1 MYQGAEHT
9 GRRVLNMGG
18 GGGGPTTS
26 TTYTSNIPEWLRPQT
41 EALLGAGTQEYFRT
55 TPRTVTDPATGQPK
69 TEYDITGLK
78 PFRPYSENKE
88 SYFAPFT
95 QQQQNV
101 FSEVGGMRT
110 PTGFQTGQQLTGAA
124 GAGGLGTVQGAYGY
138 GGQGAGYGGQGA
150 GYGQQAAGMGG
161 LYERMATDPMSVEG
175 YMSPYMQQVVERQK
189 LAAIEDAQ
197 RANLGANLGSVRSGT
212 YGGARQTL
220 AQSQREAALE
230 KQLGD
235 IQAGGL
241 QSAFE
246 QAQKAQQFGVTAGLQ
261 GLQTGVQ
268 GAGLGITGAGLGLQG
283 VQAAQAGYGLAGQMG
298 RSLADIAGA
307 QQQAD
312 IQRVGLQSDIGA
324 QQQAREQGIIDQR
337 IQDFALAEQY
347 PFQQLSGYSG
357 LLRGYSTP
365 TTTISQYRAAQ
376 SPLTQLAGTGI
387 QLGGAAQALGV
398 GGGRK
403 AGGQIKSYAQGGIT
417 SVDAL
422 ESMAEDLSIPQ
433 IQQSVKNKT
442 LPGYVGIP
450 ILENKVNNAE
460 RMKMAQGIAPD
471 MGQQVPIADKVMQRA
486 NALQGIDSVQTA
498 AGGGMVAFDD
508 GGVIR
513 FQNTGAVPSIQRG
526 VTATNQPSLGSAG
539 RYPLGIGSGPMPPDI
554 DELVKKY
561 GKNILKL
568 FKTGKNLMGLSPMQ
582 ALFKSTSLNANE
594 AEELEKARNLAGF
607 QEGYGQN
614 VFQREGQKGGPE
626 YTGIEDVPFQN
637 FDGIAPKVSGKG
649 GAADAANQGDKA
661 GPAKQG
667 GPGAPGGETPVEKE
681 LSRAELFALREKEQ
695 KDFLGEDPRIAKMQ
709 EALAKQGEEGFLDR
723 ALRGLQYVVA
733 GEKIKKEGDTSQ
745 LEKITQSEM
754 ARRKEMAD
762 REMKKAELE
771 GVDYQRKAGLYEKVA
786 EEDRERA
793 KSKKKQAF
801 DLKVL
806 ERKIDAEKEIAGMR
820 PATASEYIGRLL
832 KSKSP
837 EDQAVGKILAGQG
850 KTGEMTRAKAIEM
863 YYDPTNFEIRKQHKT
878 FEDFLAYA
886 MGAGVGRRRWSR

>member
-1 MYQGAEHT
+1 MIFAKYLPHMYQGAEHT

-18 GGGGPTTS
+18 GGGGGNTTS
-26 TTYTSNIPEWLRPQT
+26 TGTTYTSSIPEWLRPQT
-41 EALLGAGTQEYFRT
+41 EALLGAGTQEYFN
-55 TPRTVTDPATGQPK
+55 VDPSGQ
-69 TEYDITGLK
+69 IRSVK
-78 PFRPYSENKE
+78 PYRAFSEDKE

-95 QQQQNV
+95 QQQQDV
-101 FSEVGGMRT
+101 FGEVGGMT
-110 PTGFQTGQQLTGAA
+110 TSPLYGSGAA
-124 GAGGLGTVQGAYGY
+124 LAGQSGVSAL
-138 GGQGAGYGGQGA
+138 

-161 LYERMATDPMSVEG
+161 LYERMATDPMSVQG

-189 LAAIEDAQ
+189 QAAIEDAQ

-241 QSAFE
+241 QSAFD
-246 QAQKAQQFGVTAGLQ
+246 QARQAQQFGVTTGLQ
-261 GLQTGVQ
+261 GLQTGLQ
-268 GAGLGITGAGLGLQG
+268 GLGT
-283 VQAAQAGYGLAGQMG
+283 AGQMG
-298 RSLADIAGA
+298 RSLADIASA

-312 IQRVGLQSDIGA
+312 VQRVGLQSEIGA

-357 LLRGYSTP
+357 LLRGYATP
-365 TTTISQYRAAQ
+365 TTTINQYRAAQ

-387 QLGGAAQALGV
+387 QLGGAAQAFGLGK
-398 GGGRK
+398 K
-403 AGGQIKSYAQGGIT
+403 AGGQIKSYTQGGIT

-450 ILENKVNNAE
+450 ILQNKVNNAE

-471 MGQQVPIADKVMQRA
+471 MGQEPPIADQVMARA
-486 NALQGIDSVQTA
+486 DALQGIDSVATG
-498 AGGGMVAFDD
+498 AGGGMVAFQA
-508 GGVIR
+508 GGLSFSDVIR
-513 FQNTGAVPSIQRG
+513 QATIQEQRDYQRTGVLPARLQNLMVGQTMPQKGSGKADIEAVL
-526 VTATNQPSLGSAG
+526 AEAEAG
-539 RYPLGIGSGPMPPDI
+539 RGPNVQRVSTDPKTQNKQLAAAEKYRKDLMSVGNDYTKLGGITDIVPP
-554 DELVKKY
+554 
-561 GKNILKL
+561 
-568 FKTGKNLMGLSPMQ
+568 P
-582 ALFKSTSLNANE
+582 AAPAAAPSTS
-594 AEELEKARNLAGF
+594 
-607 QEGYGQN
+607 
-614 VFQREGQKGGPE
+614 GGK
-626 YTGIEDVPFQN
+626 D
-637 FDGIAPKVSGKG
+637 
-649 GAADAANQGDKA
+649 
-661 GPAKQG
+661 
-667 GPGAPGGETPVEKE
+667 PVEKE
-681 LSRAELFALREKEQ
+681 LSRAELFAQREKEQ

-771 GVDYQRKAGLYEKVA
+771 GADYQRKAGIYKEVA
-786 EEDRERA
+786 GEERERA
-793 KSKKKQAF
+793 KTKADRVFQEKLLDRK
-801 DLKVL
+801 LKVQ
-806 ERKIDAEKEIAGMR
+806 EKIAEMRPESATAELIRLGKSKDPIDRQIYKDLTASRSGVMTRQDAVKEVLRVNPMLGYKGKEKELEDAIAV
-820 PATASEYIGRLL
+820 I
-832 KSKSP
+832 
-837 EDQAVGKILAGQG
+837 
-850 KTGEMTRAKAIEM
+850 
-863 YYDPTNFEIRKQHKT
+863 
-878 FEDFLAYA
+878 
-886 MGAGVGRRRWSR
+886 MGANSSGGGFTPSTQQQSILDKYR

>member
-1 MYQGAEHT
+1 MIFAKYLPHMYQGAEHT

-41 EALLGAGTQEYFRT
+41 EALLGAGTQEYFNTKAVPGQPARYDSEG
-55 TPRTVTDPATGQPK
+55 RQISPATPA
-69 TEYDITGLK
+69 TYEITGIK
-78 PFRPYSENKE
+78 PFRPYSEDKE
-88 SYFAPFT
+88 SYLAPFT

-101 FSEVGGMRT
+101 FGEVGQMTTSPLYGS
-110 PTGFQTGQQLTGAA
+110 GAALTGQSGVNAL
-124 GAGGLGTVQGAYGY
+124 
-138 GGQGAGYGGQGA
+138 

-241 QSAFE
+241 QSAFD
-246 QAQKAQQFGVTAGLQ
+246 QARQAQQFGVTTGLQ
-261 GLQTGVQ
+261 GLQTG
-268 GAGLGITGAGLGLQG
+268 LQG
-283 VQAAQAGYGLAGQMG
+283 LNTAGQMG

-365 TTTISQYRAAQ
+365 TSTISQYRAAQ
-376 SPLTQLAGTGI
+376 SPITQLAGTGI

-398 GGGRK
+398 GGKK

-554 DELVKKY
+554 EELVKKY

-594 AEELEKARNLAGF
+594 AEELEKARNLAGL
-607 QEGYGQN
+607 QEAYGQN
-614 VFQREGQKGGPE
+614 VFERGGKE
-626 YTGIEDVPFQN
+626 YSGIEDVPFQN
-637 FDGIAPKVSGKG
+637 FDGIAPKVPGKG

-667 GPGAPGGETPVEKE
+667 GPGAPGGLGETPAQKE
-681 LSRAELFALREKEQ
+681 LSRAELFAQREKEQ
-695 KDFLGEDPRIAKMQ
+695 KEFLGEDPRI
-709 EALAKQGEEGFLDR
+709 EAMKKALEKQGEEGFLDR
-723 ALRGLQYVVA
+723 AMRGLQYVVA

-754 ARRKEMAD
+754 ARRKAMAD
-762 REMKKAELE
+762 REIKQAELE

-820 PATASEYIGRLL
+820 PRTASEYIGNLL

-863 YYDPTNFEIRKQHKT
+863 YYDPTNFELRKQHKT

-886 MGAGVGRRRWSR
+886 MGAGAGAGAGGGSQFKVLGKE